1 MTATPNS
8 PIPMFRFCDLAANDD
23 HCFDSDNPDGYP
35 ATKLI
40 EAAQR

>member
-8 PIPMFRFCDLAANDD
+8 PVPVFRLCDLAANDD
-23 HCFDSDNPDGYP
+23 HCCDSQLFDGYP